1 MRENNGYHIYDFMD
15 KIIHLWIK
23 VPELRLGQLLSN
35 VLQNCGQEMYYIE
48 DDELIER
55 IKNYVE
61 GVIDGNKNST

>member
-1 MRENNGYHIYDFMD
+1 MD